1 MIPSKIKTLVDK
13 YCMGV
18 SPSDEQMD
26 EIMDIVASLNADSA
40 EVSTYMK
47 QKMSG
52 PTREEIDAK
61 AKAERKAKE
70 AAEKKAKAEA
80 EAKAKAEAEAKAKAE
95 TEAKAKAEAEAKAK
109 AEAEKVA
116 KEKAKFSSG
125 KANGHEYVDLG
136 LPSGLKWA
144 TCNVGAT
151 KPEGDGKYFS
161 WGETKGTD
169 PYSSNW
175 NDYPFHETKKGLF
188 SKKDVMIKY
197 NEKDKKTILEG
208 CDDIARVQWKG
219 KWRMPTIDD
228 FQELLHHCKSKWEK
242 LNGIK
247 GRSFT
252 GPNGRKLFLPVCC
265 EFDERRY
272 VPFGAYWS
280 STLLSSNPDEVQY
293 ALTISFDSKK
303 VSDGNKFRYNG
314 LHIRPVMD

>member
-1 MIPSKIKTLVDK
+1 MATIKEISKA
-13 YCMGV
+13 CGV
-18 SPSDEQMD
+18 SPATVSKALNGYSDVSEATIEKVRRCAEELHYMP
-26 EIMDIVASLNADSA
+26 NAAARQLKTNTSHNIGVIYRDNTGSGLAHEYFSGVLDS
-40 EVSTYMK
+40 
-47 QKMSG
+47 
-52 PTREEIDAK
+52 
-61 AKAERKAKE
+61 
-70 AAEKKAKAEA
+70 
-80 EAKAKAEAEAKAKAE
+80 
-95 TEAKAKAEAEAKAK
+95 AK